1 MNTPSKSSSSNP
13 PNRSNV
19 HDGRSQRGP
28 RRPRMLRGMRSTLRP
43 AMVAATLWLL
53 AGCSILAPIDPKD
66 AVARYSPDP
75 RVQPDPAWPRADWQL
90 SVADPE
96 TTPAV
101 DSLRIVVRPQ
111 PNEIQVYQGAR
122 WAKLPSS
129 MVTDGILR
137 TLEDSGRIR
146 AVARQ
151 GSGIGA
157 DYKLVMDMRRF
168 ESEYATGASVPSA
181 VIEINAKLLH
191 VRDQQVVAS
200 HTFLQS
206 VPATA
211 PAVVDVVTAFE
222 QALAANSRDIAGW
235 ILVSGNAHEQEAH

>member
-1 MNTPSKSSSSNP
+1 M
-13 PNRSNV
+13 
-19 HDGRSQRGP
+19 RGA
-28 RRPRMLRGMRSTLRP
+28 LRP
-43 AMVAATLWLL
+43 AMIAATLWLL

-66 AVARYSPDP
+66 AVSRYSLDP
-75 RVQPDPAWPRADWQL
+75 RVQPDPAWPQAGWQL
-90 SVADPE
+90 SMADPE

-101 DSLRIVVRPQ
+101 DSLRILVRTQ

-129 MVTDGILR
+129 MVLDGILR
-137 TLEDSGRIR
+137 ALEDSGRIQ

-168 ESEYATGASVPSA
+168 QSEYADGAAAPTA
-181 VIEINAKLLH
+181 VIEVSAKLLH
-191 VRDQQVVAS
+191 LRDQQVVAS
-200 HTFLQS
+200 RTFLQS
-206 VPATA
+206 VPASA
-211 PAVVDVVTAFE
+211 PAVVDVVAAFE

-235 ILVSGNAHEQEAH
+235 ILVSGNAHEREAH